1 MIGYRLVWTAPCG
14 GSRKA
19 RLMRKLTLVVLL
31 SLTFSLLAGAP
42 AGADGDDLPGAL
54 PAPPPGKP
62 KYPRLDSHLN
72 RLAAEAAQTGQGSG
86 DAIATSAP
94 MYSGT
99 SVAVTVRLSSGA
111 DAIAAFIT
119 KGGGIAANVGE
130 DYVEAYVPPPL
141 LAELSEFAGV
151 LRVDTIIPPQPSVVS
166 QSAAV
171 HDAPARNARGLT
183 GAGVKVGII
192 DGGFE

>member
-1 MIGYRLVWTAPCG
+1 
-14 GSRKA
+14 
-19 RLMRKLTLVVLL
+19 
-31 SLTFSLLAGAP
+31 
-42 AGADGDDLPGAL
+42 
-54 PAPPPGKP
+54 
-62 KYPRLDSHLN
+62 
-72 RLAAEAAQTGQGSG
+72 
-86 DAIATSAP
+86 
-94 MYSGT
+94 MYSET

-171 HDAPARNARGLT
+171 HDAPAWNARGLT